1 MPRLPRLTADTA
13 RPDQQ
18 ALLDETRR
26 ALGRVPNLYAA
37 MANSPAAL
45 RGYLAL
51 RDALGDGALAPLD
64 RELLALLVADRNGCD
79 YCLAAHSFRGARLFH
94 LTSEQL
100 QRARRAETDDPHGT
114 AVLRL
119 AASILATGGR
129 IEDADLAHARAA
141 GLTYDEIGE
150 IVGHV
155 ALNVFSNYFNH
166 MARPELDFPAP
177 AA

>member
-1 MPRLPRLTADTA
+1 MPRLSLVTVATA
-13 RPDQQ
+13 RPDQR
-18 ALLDETRR
+18 ALLDETKR

-37 MANSPAAL
+37 MAASPAAL

-51 RDALGDGALAPLD
+51 RDALGEGGLSPLD

-79 YCLAAHSFRGARLFH
+79 YCVAAHSFRGARLFH
-94 LTSEQL
+94 LTPQQL
-100 QRARRAETDDPHGT
+100 AQARQAETGDPHGT

-119 AASILATGGR
+119 AAAILATGGR
-129 IEDADLAHARAA
+129 IDDAELAAARAGGVSDGEVA
-141 GLTYDEIGE
+141 E

-166 MARPELDFPAP
+166 VARPELDFPAP
-177 AA
+177 GA